1 MDFNEFL
8 IQQKACLMNDQ
19 VNEIKIQI
27 VFCNNQKHKIVA
39 TTVDYNNQEVKVYD
53 SNEPLYNR
61 EY

>member
-1 MDFNEFL
+1 
-8 IQQKACLMNDQ
+8 MNDQ